1 MWRVRIMIR
10 NKFSSPNERND
21 VQRRWVVGISQEVH
35 ESVHDGSCDFREANS
50 ADMDGLDKQL
60 PIFRRLHGTF
70 HISRIKQE
78 VRTIELTFSN
88 SCSCV
93 RCSCFFMNKTTS
105 STVRLETKLRT
116 MPIALRRTSRS
127 VLVRL
132 LEHEVDRYTVPK
144 QTYLDRTCRMSIMR
158 LSKTCPCRERRASRR
173 SRTMSFALLSDSRM
187 TRLM

>member
-1 MWRVRIMIR
+1 MIQ
-10 NKFSSPNERND
+10 NNFSSPNERND
-21 VQRRWVVGISQEVH
+21 VQRRWVVGISQKVH
-35 ESVHDGSCDFREANS
+35 ESVHYGSRNFREANS
-50 ADMDGLDKQL
+50 ADMDGLDEQL
-60 PIFRRLHGTF
+60 PIFRRLHGAF
-70 HISRIKQE
+70 HVSQIKQE
-78 VRTIELTFSN
+78 VQTIELTFSN

-127 VLVRL
+127 VLFRRL
-132 LEHEVDRYTVPK
+132 ENKINEYSLPK
-144 QTYLDRTCRMSIMR
+144 QTYLERTCRMSIMR
-158 LSKTCPCRERRASRR
+158 LSRTCPCRERRASRR